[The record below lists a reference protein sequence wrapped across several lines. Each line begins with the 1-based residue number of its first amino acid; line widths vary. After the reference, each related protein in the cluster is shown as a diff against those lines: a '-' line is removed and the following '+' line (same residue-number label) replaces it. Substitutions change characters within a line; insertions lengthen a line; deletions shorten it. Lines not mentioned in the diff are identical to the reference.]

1 MELGLRA
8 LCLSFVSRSAIRCP
22 IVYLF
27 WLRII
32 NYVDGPLFALG
43 HPLLEDG
50 VERLFPG
57 CVFNGV
63 GQHYTYDRRPC
74 FFLSLLWRKFEPFS
88 SGSPGRLVRTFF
100 MYSRHNSLIRVDL
113 FHEDFVTHL
122 IFPVCC
128 HPLLFSLLSPW
139 KCIHLPHVS
148 SPPPSHNNARN
159 SILGDRVLHG
169 HGHMC
174 SAA

>member
-1 MELGLRA
+1 MNLVSIVCFLMELGLRA

-22 IVYLF
+22 IVYLV

-32 NYVDGPLFALG
+32 NYADGPLFALG

-63 GQHYTYDRRPC
+63 CQHYTTIGAPC
-74 FFLSLLWRKFEPFS
+74 FFLSLLWRKFEP
-88 SGSPGRLVRTFF
+88 GRLVRTFF
-100 MYSRHNSLIRVDL
+100 MYSRHTSLICVDL
-113 FHEDFVTHL
+113 FYEDFVTHL

-128 HPLLFSLLSPW
+128 HPLLFSLLSP
-139 KCIHLPHVS
+139 
-148 SPPPSHNNARN
+148 
-159 SILGDRVLHG
+159 
-169 HGHMC
+169 
-174 SAA
+174 